1 MNSNNIDLYHIC
13 TSLTSQCLITDRQF
27 ITMVER
33 ANRVRY
39 FSFQPVLHPDELSF
53 IYARVSFNF
62 IHLNPFCLQQRWIK
76 REVVPCGKRQT
87 QKKSNISLGIHISF
101 PLKLAKKIMDI
112 SQGQRKDIKPNTSLK
127 WHTKTVF
134 SLIAQ
139 IRAL

>member
-1 MNSNNIDLYHIC
+1 MNSKNIDLYHIC
-13 TSLTSQCLITDRQF
+13 ASLSSQPLITDRQF
-27 ITMVER
+27 IMMVER
-33 ANRVRY
+33 ANRIRSS
-39 FSFQPVLHPDELSF
+39 SFQPVLHPDPDELSF

-62 IHLNPFCLQQRWIK
+62 IHLNPFCLWIK

-112 SQGQRKDIKPNTSLK
+112 SHGQRKNIKPNTSLK
-127 WHTKTVF
+127 WHTKAVF
-134 SLIAQ
+134 SFIAQ